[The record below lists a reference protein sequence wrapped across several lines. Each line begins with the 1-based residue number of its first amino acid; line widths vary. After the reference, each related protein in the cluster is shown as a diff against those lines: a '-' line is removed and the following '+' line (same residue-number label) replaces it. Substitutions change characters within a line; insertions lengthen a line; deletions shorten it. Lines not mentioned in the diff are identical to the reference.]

1 MAKFVTST
9 DKSEEQLSKTP
20 SSEPLLIH
28 HPFMSSLSLLDS
40 KENVLRP
47 NHRHH
52 HSHHPGH
59 HSDNLVMSSNG
70 SSLEDLYFPATK
82 CFLESGCGDLTE
94 DQSNPSSPDP
104 DKLNGD
110 SLEVPSASAA
120 TSETQAAKVSEVS
133 TSLKSLSRPS
143 TFSSRCPETSHWND
157 HHLVINKLKS
167 DGFIRSDRVFNA
179 MLDVNFANFGWSY
192 SYR

>member
-1 MAKFVTST
+1 MAKFVS
-9 DKSEEQLSKTP
+9 DSEAEISKTP
-20 SSEPLLIH
+20 SSDPLSIH

-47 NHRHH
+47 NNCHHSHH
-52 HSHHPGH
+52 HHHPGH
-59 HSDNLVMSSNG
+59 HNSDLVMSSNG

-82 CFLESGCGDLTE
+82 CFLESGCGDLNE
-94 DQSNPSSPDP
+94 DQSNPSSPDQ

-120 TSETQAAKVSEVS
+120 TETSVKSSESS
-133 TSLKSLSRPS
+133 TSLKSLSRP
-143 TFSSRCPETSHWND
+143 TNFSRCPETSHWND